1 MAKITISI
9 PDDIAEKANN
19 AVAAGLAGS
28 VSAYFTQLAQREPD
42 WAAAA
47 EIVAELATEA
57 GVTDA
62 DRAEAAAAFTAAENA
77 AAADAL
83 GGAA

>member
-1 MAKITISI
+1 MSWV
-9 PDDIAEKANN
+9 PDDIVEKANH

-42 WAAAA
+42 WAAA
-47 EIVAELATEA
+47 EIIAELAAEA
-57 GVTDA
+57 GVADA

-77 AAADAL
+77 AAL
-83 GGAA
+83 GGTA

>member
-9 PDDIAEKANN
+9 PDEIADKANH

-47 EIVAELATEA
+47 EIIAELAAES
-57 GVTDA
+57 GVTEA
-62 DRAEAAAAFTAAENA
+62 DRAEAAAAFESAENA
-77 AAADAL
+77 AADGL
-83 GGAA
+83 SGAA

>member
-1 MAKITISI
+1 MSWV
-9 PDDIAEKANN
+9 PDDIVEKANH

-47 EIVAELATEA
+47 EIIAELAAEA
-57 GVTDA
+57 GVADA

-77 AAADAL
+77 AAL
-83 GGAA
+83 GGTA